1 MKKHNKQELQRI
13 KSDAKKVG
21 LFIAVVLGICLICY
35 LVSIW

>member
-21 LFIAVVLGICLICY
+21 FFIAGLLTGFLIIY
-35 LVSIW
+35 LVFL